1 MTMRLFIILLA
12 ALLGGCV
19 SNDDPCEKVWSEVG
33 EADGKLGFTTERIE
47 FHQGQ
52 CGKKVDAEL
61 WKQGHQKGL
70 AWYCRPE
77 HLYLAGRSGEEY
89 RGVCPND
96 TQARRLFEQGR
107 QGWTDQ

>member
-1 MTMRLFIILLA
+1 MRLPFILLA

-19 SNDDPCEKVWSEVG
+19 SNDDPCEKMWSEVG
-33 EADGKLGFTTERIE
+33 EADGKLGFTLERVAYQQE
-47 FHQGQ
+47 Q
-52 CGKKVDAEL
+52 CGSKVDGAQWL
-61 WKQGHQKGL
+61 LGYQKGL

-77 HLYLAGRSGEEY
+77 HLYLAGRSGSEY

-107 QGWTDQ
+107 QSWTDQ

>member
-1 MTMRLFIILLA
+1 MRLTIILLA

-70 AWYCRPE
+70 AWYGRPE

>member
-1 MTMRLFIILLA
+1 MRLTMLLLA

-19 SNDDPCEKVWSEVG
+19 SNDDPCEKVWSAVG

-47 FHQGQ
+47 FHQEQ
-52 CGKKVDAEL
+52 CGVKVDAEL
-61 WKQGHQKGL
+61 WRQGHQKGL

-77 HLYLAGRSGEEY
+77 HLYLAGRSGSEY

-96 TQARRLFEQGR
+96 AQARKLFAQGR

>member
-1 MTMRLFIILLA
+1 MRLTVILIA

-47 FHQGQ
+47 FHRAQ
-52 CGKKVDAEL
+52 CGDKVDGEL
-61 WKQGHQKGL
+61 WLQGHQKGL

-96 TQARRLFEQGR
+96 MQARRLFEQGR

>member
-1 MTMRLFIILLA
+1 MRLTIILLA

-52 CGKKVDAEL
+52 CGKKVDPEL

-77 HLYLAGRSGEEY
+77 HLYLTGRSGEVY

-96 TQARRLFEQGR
+96 IQARTLVEQGR

>member
-1 MTMRLFIILLA
+1 MIPRHA
-12 ALLGGCV
+12 DCSNRGVRGGPI
-19 SNDDPCEKVWSEVG
+19 NNAP
-33 EADGKLGFTTERIE
+33 DGKLGFTTERIE

-77 HLYLAGRSGEEY
+77 HLYLAG
-89 RGVCPND
+89 
-96 TQARRLFEQGR
+96 
-107 QGWTDQ
+107 

>member
-1 MTMRLFIILLA
+1 
-12 ALLGGCV
+12 
-19 SNDDPCEKVWSEVG
+19 KVWIEVG
-33 EADGKLGFTTERIE
+33 EADGKLGFTTERVE

-52 CGKKVDAEL
+52 CGKKVDVEL

-77 HLYLAGRSGEEY
+77 HLYLAGRSGSEY

-96 TQARRLFEQGR
+96 GQARRLFEQGR
-107 QGWTDQ
+107 QGWIDQ

>member
-1 MTMRLFIILLA
+1 MRPLFMLCVA

-19 SNDDPCEKVWSEVG
+19 SNSDDPCEQPWDGVG
-33 EADGKLGFTTERIE
+33 EADGKLGFTAQRVA
-47 FHQGQ
+47 FHQTR
-52 CGKKVDAEL
+52 CGDRVDDAL
-61 WKQGHQKGL
+61 WSQGHQKGL

-96 TQARRLFEQGR
+96 AQARKLFAQGR

>member
-1 MTMRLFIILLA
+1 MRLTIILLA

-52 CGKKVDAEL
+52 CGKKVDPEL
-61 WKQGHQKGL
+61 WKQGHKKGL
-70 AWYCRPE
+70 AWSCRPE